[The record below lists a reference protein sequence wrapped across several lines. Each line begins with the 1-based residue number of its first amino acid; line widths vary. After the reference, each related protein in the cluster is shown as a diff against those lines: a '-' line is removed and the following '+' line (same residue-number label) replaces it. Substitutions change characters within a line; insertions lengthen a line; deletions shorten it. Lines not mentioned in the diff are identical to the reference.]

1 MPELAATF
9 ISEMCDNWAYGR
21 DMFGINRPD
30 VGELLNPTLD
40 VLLEILATVDG
51 ETLVADLETLVDMLD
66 LLVESGFF
74 GSHKE
79 SEQMV
84 DVLGKNPD
92 LIKELVAI
100 FESNEHLA
108 PMAAEIRMLCI
119 RAVTQSLDMGNVELT
134 GELTDAINAYKDQP
148 DMLTQ
153 ELTEVVQ
160 DFMSEQGIQA
170 DVGTEVIDEV
180 ASAISQEFAGK
191 DYVTEQEVIEFVLRY
206 AQGNFSEDD
215 IGNVVPGYG
224 DNWENGK

>member
-1 MPELAATF
+1 
-9 ISEMCDNWAYGR
+9 
-21 DMFGINRPD
+21 
-30 VGELLNPTLD
+30 
-40 VLLEILATVDG
+40 
-51 ETLVADLETLVDMLD
+51 
-66 LLVESGFF
+66 
-74 GSHKE
+74 
-79 SEQMV
+79 
-84 DVLGKNPD
+84 
-92 LIKELVAI
+92 
-100 FESNEHLA
+100 
-108 PMAAEIRMLCI
+108 
-119 RAVTQSLDMGNVELT
+119 
-134 GELTDAINAYKDQP
+134 
-148 DMLTQ
+148 MLTQ